1 MRSRFPSFLLLS
13 SLALSAGAA
22 EITGKVTSERRGV
35 VGAAVAAIAYETPFA
50 VALREASGSHAPAP
64 IASATT
70 SADGRFRLSVPATA
84 GPFTVR
90 VTFGGLAPRTVEG
103 LFEKAD
109 VEDVGEINL
118 RAGDSLAGRVVD
130 AALKPVSGAVVL
142 VRTGRDLAP
151 TRTTANGT
159 FRFDDIERPTGPAAL
174 GSSSL
179 RFSVHA
185 PGFELQASAGRFG
198 GAPVVVR
205 LTASS
210 AKFTG
215 LIKDTA
221 GRPVADAVVR
231 ITGDATSR
239 WVRTDATGRFEIG
252 GPPAKQGRI
261 EVLGRDGSSLE
272 TAIPA
277 ASSTGATFT
286 LVRAGTL
293 EGRVTQADNGRLVPG
308 VKVTARSGGWSA
320 ITKSG
325 PDGRYR
331 FTGLSQGTYRVR
343 FDEKRFVLVDRAN
356 VEIGSGETKAVD
368 VALTP
373 AVTLVG
379 RVTDESGR
387 PVAGARGTL
396 SSGNETRMGM
406 MLRGVARDAENNAAF
421 VSEPDGSF
429 KATRIAPGTNQRL
442 AVSHPDFERR
452 LVPGIDL
459 VAGTP
464 KPLSVDVV
472 LSPGVTIAG
481 TVKDKDGQPVAGA
494 AVAISRSVRMQGG
507 RGGNMVSFATIEAA
521 RPQAETDFEGKFAF
535 KGLSVGDYEVTVT
548 KAGFTRNV
556 SSGVKTGD
564 GAAPL
569 EVTLMPGAAISGRL
583 VQPNGLPVTGYMV
596 SAAPTAPDRPA
607 GGPMVMM
614 GGRGLMT
621 PTDPDGSFTLEGL
634 TPGSAY
640 DLTLMGGGDFRGGQ
654 RKRNIVAPASDVEI
668 EVAARGRITGRV
680 VDTGTNA
687 PVTEFE
693 ARVSPAR
700 PGGGMQIVVRAGGP
714 SESDR
719 RIPFSSPDGAF
730 SFDDIAPGNW
740 DVTVWAKTYQEAR
753 TGGVTVAPGEAKAV
767 EVKAT
772 RGLVIRGRVVDAK
785 GGRGIPDASVS
796 AQESGSGGGMF
807 IIDDGS
813 FGPGILT
820 DADGRFEIVGQAP
833 GAYQITAK
841 HPQFSEGTARLTLE
855 DRDGALD
862 IPLVPGG
869 TIAGVVLSAQGAPL
883 AGAEVSL
890 QGGNDGGGMRFG
902 FDGQSTLS
910 DGAGRFRFEH
920 LAAGR
925 YKVGATLRT
934 ESSPTVD
941 VPLNAGDVREDI
953 RLALDAGA
961 VLRGVVNGL
970 PEGERAG
977 LMVNAQGA
985 DGFFASV
992 RTNADGSFE
1001 FAGVPKGTLT
1011 LRATAGDNF
1020 FGSSRTA
1027 VREVVIPEGQN
1038 EVSTEILFEDGLTIT
1053 GSVMRRGA
1061 PVAGARVSAF
1071 MSGTGRQA
1079 GTRADESGAFRLVGL
1094 EAGRVNVTAF
1104 AENFESQVSQVV
1116 ELKSDTTVDL
1126 VIPTAKLTGT
1136 VVDAASGLPLESTVE
1151 MQQTAPA
1158 PGTPT
1163 GRMLMTTDSS
1173 GRFAFEDLDPVDFR
1187 LTARRSGYEAVTRTV
1202 RPSDNGEELRI
1213 ELKRGSG
1220 LAIEAR
1226 DAQMGFGLR
1235 SVFVRVQQGA
1245 ADVFTGAVSLDGE
1258 GHGEI
1263 PGLPPGSYALTA
1275 QASGYAPVR
1284 IPNVMVPAPALKLA
1298 FTPGG
1303 SVEFRTTEEYLAGGT
1318 KSGQIISMNGTP
1330 IGFGPGGP
1338 GSFRLSRLTQRLE
1351 NLTPGGYRLVL
1362 DDGTTKSF
1370 EIAEGGL
1377 AVVTIP

>member
-1 MRSRFPSFLLLS
+1 MRSRFLAFLLLS

-22 EITGKVTSERRGV
+22 EITGRVTSERRGV
-35 VGAAVAAIAYETPFA
+35 VGATVSAMAYETPYAAA
-50 VALREASGSHAPAP
+50 VREAGATQAPAP
-64 IASATT
+64 IATATT
-70 SADGRFRLSVPATA
+70 TADGRFRLNVPATA

-90 VTFGGLAPRTVEG
+90 VTFGGLASRTVEG

-109 VEDVGEINL
+109 VEDVGEISL
-118 RAGDSLAGRVVD
+118 RAGETVAGRVID
-130 AALKPVSGAVVL
+130 PAGKPVAGAWILPRSARDVGP
-142 VRTGRDLAP
+142 VRTG
-151 TRTTANGT
+151 ANGT
-159 FRFDDIERPTGPAAL
+159 FRFEDLQAPTGPIAF
-174 GSSSL
+174 SSSSFS
-179 RFSVHA
+179 FSVQA
-185 PGFELQASAGRFG
+185 AGFETVAAAGRFG
-198 GAPVVVR
+198 GSPVAVR
-205 LTASS
+205 MQPST

-215 LIKDTA
+215 LIKDVA
-221 GRPVADAVVR
+221 GRPVTDAVVR
-231 ITGDATSR
+231 LAGDANSR
-239 WVRTDATGRFEIG
+239 WVRTDATGRFEIAG
-252 GPPAKQGRI
+252 LASKQGRI

-272 TAIPA
+272 TAIQAGTATSA
-277 ASSTGATFT
+277 AFT
-286 LVRAGTL
+286 LAKAGTL
-293 EGRVTQADNGRLVPG
+293 EGRVTQTDNGKLVAG

-320 ITKSG
+320 ITRTG
-325 PDGRYR
+325 LEGRYR
-331 FTGLSQGTYRVR
+331 FSGLSQGTYRVR
-343 FDEKRFVLVDRAN
+343 FDEKRFVLVDRAS
-356 VEIGSGETKAVD
+356 VEVGSGDTKIVD

-406 MLRGVARDAENNAAF
+406 MLRGAARDAENNAAF

-429 KATRIAPGTNQRL
+429 RATRLAPGTNQRL
-442 AVSHPDFERR
+442 GVSHPDFERR
-452 LVPGIDL
+452 VIPGIDL
-459 VAGTP
+459 VPGTP

-481 TVKDKDGQPVAGA
+481 TVKDKDGQPVTGA
-494 AVAISRSVRMQGG
+494 AVAISRSVRMQSG
-507 RGGNMVSFATIEAA
+507 RGGNMVSFATIESP

-535 KGLSVGDYEVTVT
+535 KGLSAGDYEVTVT
-548 KAGFTRNV
+548 KSGFTRSV

-569 EVTLMPGAAISGRL
+569 DITLMPGASIGGRI

-596 SAAPTAPDRPA
+596 SAAPAAPDRPA

-614 GGRGLMT
+614 GGRGPT
-621 PTDPDGSFTLEGL
+621 APTDPDGSFTLEGL

-640 DLTLMGGGDFRGGQ
+640 DLTFAAGGDFRGAL
-654 RKRNIVAPASDVEI
+654 RKRNVVAPASDVEI

-680 VDTGTNA
+680 VDAATNA
-687 PVTEFE
+687 PITEFE

-700 PGGGMQIVVRAGGP
+700 PSGGMQIVVRSGGP
-714 SESDR
+714 GEGDR
-719 RIPFSSPDGAF
+719 RTPFSSPDGAF
-730 SFDDIAPGNW
+730 SFEDIAPGSW

-753 TGGVTVAPGEAKAV
+753 TGGVAVAPGEAKVV

-813 FGPGILT
+813 SGLGILT

-841 HPQFSEGTARLTLE
+841 HPLFSEGTARLTLE
-855 DRDGALD
+855 DRDGAID

-890 QGGNDGGGMRFG
+890 QNGNDGGGMRFG

-910 DGAGRFRFEH
+910 DGGGRFRFEH

-925 YKVGATLRT
+925 YKVGATLRS

-961 VLRGVVNGL
+961 LLRGVVSGL
-970 PEGERAG
+970 PEGERVG
-977 LMVNAQGA
+977 IMVSAQGA

-1001 FAGVPKGTLT
+1001 FTGVPKGTLT

-1053 GSVMRRGA
+1053 GTVTRRGA

-1104 AENFESQVSQVV
+1104 AENFESQVSQIV

-1126 VIPTAKLTGT
+1126 VIPTARLSGT

-1151 MQQTAPA
+1151 MQQATPS

-1163 GRMLMTTDSS
+1163 GRMIMTTDSS
-1173 GRFAFEDLDPVDFR
+1173 GRFAFDDLDPVDFR
-1187 LTARRSGYEAVTRTV
+1187 LTARRSGYEAVTRTA

-1235 SVFVRVQQGA
+1235 SVFVRVQAGTT
-1245 ADVFTGAVSLDGE
+1245 DVFTGAVSLDGD
-1258 GHGEI
+1258 GLGEI

-1284 IPNVMVPAPALKLA
+1284 IANVMVPAPALKLA

-1318 KSGQIISMNGTP
+1318 KSGQIVSLSGAP

-1362 DDGTTKSF
+1362 DDGTTKNF